1 MVYWF
6 KANISTHQRY
16 YSNPL
21 NTTHPIWELKLVEW
35 SYKNS
40 KRVSMRGKYQP
51 IRMKFHNIGSSRDK
65 RNPVTW
71 ILESKEE
78 RKVFGK
84 FNR

>member
-1 MVYWF
+1 MTYFF
-6 KANISTHQRY
+6 KANISKHQRY

-21 NTTHPIWELKLVEW
+21 NTIHPIWELKLLEW

-40 KRVSMRGKYQP
+40 KHVSMRGKYHDWLM
-51 IRMKFHNIGSSRDK
+51 RLHNLGSCRYK

-71 ILESKEE
+71 ILEDKNE
-78 RKVFGK
+78 RRVYGK

>member
-1 MVYWF
+1 MTYFF
-6 KANISTHQRY
+6 KANISKHQRY

-21 NTTHPIWELKLVEW
+21 NTIHPIWRLKLLEW

-40 KRVSMRGKYQP
+40 KHVSMRGKYHNWL
-51 IRMKFHNIGSSRDK
+51 MKLHNLGSCRYK

-71 ILESKEE
+71 ILESKNE
-78 RKVFGK
+78 RIVYGR